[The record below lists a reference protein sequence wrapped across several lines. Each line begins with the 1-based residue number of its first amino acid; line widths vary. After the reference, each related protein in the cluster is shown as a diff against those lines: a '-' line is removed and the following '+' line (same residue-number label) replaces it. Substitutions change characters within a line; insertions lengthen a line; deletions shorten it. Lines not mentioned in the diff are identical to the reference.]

1 MRECSEG
8 LEGVQREGAEMCRE
22 NSEQEAYSLQHG
34 HERLGPLD
42 VWLQSRASR
51 QQEVKARRVPR
62 DARAEQRGHAHLV
75 DAVKRGAAANQQ
87 LDQGSTATHA
97 RTHQRRETA
106 AVGAVE
112 EALQAM
118 CVIRRRIDEEA
129 RAAEVAALAAKVQRR
144 LTEPVGHVEEIPAA
158 LQQDAGDSLVTVF
171 ACGVQGGAVE
181 LAE

>member
-1 MRECSEG
+1 MRACSEG
-8 LEGVQREGAEMCRE
+8 LEGVQRERAEMCRE

-51 QQEVKARRVPR
+51 QQEFKARRVPG
-62 DARAEQRGHAHLV
+62 DACAEQRGHAHLV

-87 LDQGSTATHA
+87 LDQRSTATHA

-112 EALQAM
+112 EALEAM
-118 CVIRRRIDEEA
+118 CIIRRRIDEEA

-171 ACGVQGGAVE
+171 ACGVQSGAVE
-181 LAE
+181 LAA

>member
-1 MRECSEG
+1 MRACSEG

-75 DAVKRGAAANQQ
+75 DAVERGAAANQQ
-87 LDQGSTATHA
+87 LDQGSTAAHA

-106 AVGAVE
+106 AVGAVK
-112 EALQAM
+112 ALQAM
-118 CVIRRRIDEEA
+118 CIIRRRIDKKA

-171 ACGVQGGAVE
+171 ACGVQSGAVE
-181 LAE
+181 LAA

>member
-1 MRECSEG
+1 MRACSEG
-8 LEGVQREGAEMCRE
+8 LEGVQREGAEMCGE
-22 NSEQEAYSLQHG
+22 NGEQEAYSLQHG

-62 DARAEQRGHAHLV
+62 DACAEQRGHAHLV
-75 DAVKRGAAANQQ
+75 DAVERGAAANQQ
-87 LDQGSTATHA
+87 LDQGSTAAHA

-106 AVGAVE
+106 AVGAVK
-112 EALQAM
+112 ALQAM
-118 CVIRRRIDEEA
+118 CIIRRRIDKKA

-171 ACGVQGGAVE
+171 ACGVQSGAVE
-181 LAE
+181 FAA